1 MNENQITIIGGGL
14 SGLISAYLLAKE
26 GKNVLLI
33 EKKSYPFHRVCGE
46 YISNEVRDFLIQ
58 KDLFPFSFEPAE
70 INTFRLSAVNG
81 ALAEVPLELG
91 GFGISRY
98 SLDYFLYQ
106 KCQNVGVKF
115 LLKTQAATIDYKP
128 DRKIFEVT
136 TNEGDLLTAPIVLA
150 AYGKRSKIDK
160 YLNRSYLK
168 HRSPYVGI
176 KYHIKIAHEE
186 NMVALH
192 NYNGGYIGINKIEK
206 GQFNLCYLGSR
217 AQLKAAGNIKS
228 MEEQY
233 LFKNPHI
240 KEIFS
245 RAEFLW
251 EKPEVI
257 NEISF
262 ATKSPVENQVLMI
275 GDAAGMIT
283 PLCGN
288 GMAIAIHTGKLAADA
303 ILNHSHLE
311 AIQNEYAKAWNQYFY
326 SRLRTGRAVQN
337 LFGAPFVSN
346 FAVNVI
352 KKSPFLAKKLI
363 LQTHG
368 KPIQ

>member
-81 ALAEVPLELG
+81 TLAEVPLELG

-98 SLDYFLYQ
+98 NLDHFLYQ

-128 DRKIFEVT
+128 DQKIFEVT
-136 TNEGDLLTAPIVLA
+136 TNEGDLLTTPIVLA

-168 HRSPYVGI
+168 HRSPFVGV

-192 NYNGGYIGINKIEK
+192 NYNGGYLGINKIEK
-206 GQFNLCYLGSR
+206 DQFNLCYLGSR
-217 AQLKAAGNIKS
+217 DQLKAAGNIQS

-245 RAEFLW
+245 CAEFLW

-311 AIQNEYAKAWNQYFY
+311 TIQNEYAKAWNQYFY
-326 SRLRTGRAVQN
+326 SRLRTGRAVQK

>member
-1 MNENQITIIGGGL
+1 MDENQITIIGGGL
-14 SGLISAYLLAKE
+14 SGLIAAYLLAKE
-26 GKNVLLI
+26 GKSVLVI
-33 EKKSYPFHRVCGE
+33 EKKEYPFHRVCGE
-46 YISNEVRDFLIQ
+46 YVSNEVRDFLIQ
-58 KDLFPFSFEPAE
+58 EDLFPSSFEPAE

-81 ALAEVPLELG
+81 ALAEIPLDLG

-98 SLDYFLYQ
+98 NLDNFLYK
-106 KCQNVGVKF
+106 KCLNVGVKF
-115 LLKTQAATIDYKP
+115 LLKTQASTIDF
-128 DRKIFEVT
+128 RAAQNVFEVN
-136 TNEGDLLTAPIVLA
+136 TNEGYLLTAPIVLA
-150 AYGKRSKIDK
+150 AYGKRSRIDK
-160 YLNRSYLK
+160 YLDRGFLNQ
-168 HRSPYVGI
+168 RSPYVGI
-176 KYHIKIAHEE
+176 KYHINIAHEE

-192 NYNGGYIGINKIEK
+192 NYNGGYLGINKIEN
-206 GQFNLCYLGSR
+206 GAFNLCYLGSR
-217 AQLKAAGNIKS
+217 EQLKAAGNIQS

-240 KEIFS
+240 KEIYS

-262 ATKSPVENQVLMI
+262 ATKSPVENQLLMI

-303 ILNHSHLE
+303 ILKHKKL
-311 AIQNEYAKAWNQYFY
+311 AMIQKAYAKAWNQYFF
-326 SRLRTGRAVQN
+326 SRLRTGRAVQK

-346 FAVNVI
+346 LAVNVI
-352 KKSPFLAKKLI
+352 KKSPYLAKKLI

-368 KPIQ
+368 QPIK

>member
-1 MNENQITIIGGGL
+1 MNENEIIIVGGGL
-14 SGLISAYLLAKE
+14 SGLIAAYLLAKK
-26 GKNVLLI
+26 GQKVLVI

-58 KDLFPFSFEPAE
+58 EGLFPSSFEPAE

-81 ALAEVPLELG
+81 SLAEIPLGLG

-98 SLDYFLYQ
+98 TLDHFFYQ
-106 KCQNVGVKF
+106 KCLEAGVKF
-115 LLKTQAATIDYKP
+115 LLKTQATTIDFKP
-128 DRKIFEVT
+128 EKRIFEVN
-136 TNEGDLLTAPIVLA
+136 TNDGHQLNAAIVLA

-160 YLNRSYLK
+160 YLNRSFLK

-176 KYHIKIAHEE
+176 KYHIKIDHEE

-192 NYNGGYIGINKIEK
+192 NYNGGYLGINKIENDR
-206 GQFNLCYLGSR
+206 FNLCYLGSR
-217 AQLKAAGNIKS
+217 DQLKAAGNIQD

-240 KEIFS
+240 KEIYEK
-245 RAEFLW
+245 AEFLW

-288 GMAIAIHTGKLAADA
+288 GMAIAIHTGKLAANA
-303 ILNHSHLE
+303 ILNHKELAS
-311 AIQNEYAKAWNQYFY
+311 IQKDYARAWNYYFY
-326 SRLRTGRAVQN
+326 RRLRTGRTVQK
-337 LFGAPFVSN
+337 LFGAPLVSN
-346 FAVNVI
+346 FAVNVVNR
-352 KKSPFLAKKLI
+352 SPFLAKKLI

-368 KPIQ
+368 KPIK

>member
-1 MNENQITIIGGGL
+1 MNENEIIIVGGGL
-14 SGLISAYLLAKE
+14 SGLIAAYLLAKK
-26 GKNVLLI
+26 GRNVLVI

-46 YISNEVRDFLIQ
+46 YISNEVRDFLMHE
-58 KDLFPFSFEPAE
+58 DLFPSSFEPAE

-81 ALAEVPLELG
+81 SLAEISLGLG

-98 SLDYFLYQ
+98 TLDHFLYQ
-106 KCQNVGVKF
+106 KCREAGVNF
-115 LLKTQAATIDYKP
+115 LLKTQAATIDYHSEK
-128 DRKIFEVT
+128 RIFEVS
-136 TNEGDLLTAPIVLA
+136 TNDGHQLTAPIVLA

-160 YLNRSYLK
+160 YLKRSFLQ

-176 KYHIKIAHEE
+176 KYHIKIDHEE

-192 NYNGGYIGINKIEK
+192 NYSGGYLGINKVEN
-206 GQFNLCYLGSR
+206 GRFNLCYLGSR
-217 AQLKAAGNIKS
+217 EQLKACGNIQD
-228 MEEQY
+228 MEEKY

-240 KEIFS
+240 KDIYEK
-245 RAEFLW
+245 AEFLW

-262 ATKSPVENQVLMI
+262 ATKSPIENQVLMI

-288 GMAIAIHTGKLAADA
+288 GMAIAIHTGMLAAQA
-303 ILNHSHLE
+303 ILGHKELT
-311 AIQNEYAKAWNQYFY
+311 AIQKDYAQAWNYYFNR
-326 SRLRTGRAVQN
+326 RLRTGRTVQK
-337 LFGAPFVSN
+337 LFGASVVSN
-346 FAVNVI
+346 LAVNLVN
-352 KKSPFLAKKLI
+352 KSPFLARKLI

-368 KPIQ
+368 KPIK